1 VAQAEDNPYVNVD
14 FFRPSVHPYDI
25 LDIQTSN
32 MPKLYEYGGGLWM
45 TYNYK
50 PLSMKDTATDK
61 NIYQMVKNQ
70 FITDLFGHYAAFNF
84 LDIGLDLPLFLVSS
98 GDSPA
103 SNVNLKKAGGFA
115 LGDLRLGF
123 KGVFFKEKGL
133 GLGLG
138 EDITL
143 PTATNRNFS
152 GDEGLTSTTNLIAD
166 YSVSGFQAAI
176 NLGIRA
182 KKDVSLG
189 GYSTGSQFLIGLGAS
204 APIICGMLE
213 GIGTMETRTDLSSM
227 FDSKFGDAL
236 DFMAGL
242 RMHFGSI
249 HLTAAMG
256 SGALEGY
263 GTPNFRGTASVSWS
277 PPMEKECIPSGESD
291 IDNDGIKD
299 SADKCPND
307 PGPAASYGCPDS
319 DYDGITNNEDKCPDM
334 PGLIELSG
342 CPDMDRD
349 GVIDPKDDCP
359 AAPGPAKFNG
369 CPDTDQDG
377 IPDNRDKCPDVFGQ
391 MQFEGCPPPT
401 PAKVKLTA
409 RKIEI
414 LEQVHFETNKDV
426 IRHESFDL
434 LNDVAQVFK
443 DNPQIKKVLIEG
455 HTDNKGN
462 PKKNLLLSQK
472 RAESVKKFLVK
483 AGVNP
488 DRLECKGFGQEKP
501 IEDNKT
507 ATGRAANRR
516 VEFSIQEIQILE

>member
-1 VAQAEDNPYVNVD
+1 
-14 FFRPSVHPYDI
+14 
-25 LDIQTSN
+25 
-32 MPKLYEYGGGLWM
+32 
-45 TYNYK
+45 
-50 PLSMKDTATDK
+50 
-61 NIYQMVKNQ
+61 
-70 FITDLFGHYAAFNF
+70 
-84 LDIGLDLPLFLVSS
+84 
-98 GDSPA
+98 
-103 SNVNLKKAGGFA
+103 
-115 LGDLRLGF
+115 
-123 KGVFFKEKGL
+123 
-133 GLGLG
+133 
-138 EDITL
+138 
-143 PTATNRNFS
+143 
-152 GDEGLTSTTNLIAD
+152 
-166 YSVSGFQAAI
+166 
-176 NLGIRA
+176 
-182 KKDVSLG
+182 
-189 GYSTGSQFLIGLGAS
+189 
-204 APIICGMLE
+204 
-213 GIGTMETRTDLSSM
+213 
-227 FDSKFGDAL
+227 
-236 DFMAGL
+236 
-242 RMHFGSI
+242 
-249 HLTAAMG
+249 
-256 SGALEGY
+256 
-263 GTPNFRGTASVSWS
+263 
-277 PPMEKECIPSGESD
+277 MEKECIPSGESD